1 MKESDSLGSVEK
13 CSDSVVSK
21 DPNFQ
26 NEQIEIEREVIT
38 DPNLIVIASD
48 SVMANTKQTARKA
61 NNGQGSPAKFPSRGK
76 PGGKAA

>member
-13 CSDSVVSK
+13 CSDSVLSK

-61 NNGQGSPAKFPSRGK
+61 NNGQGSPAKFPS
-76 PGGKAA
+76 

>member
-1 MKESDSLGSVEK
+1 MCTFRILFVDDRIVSSMKESDSLGSVEK
-13 CSDSVVSK
+13 CSDSFVSK

-48 SVMANTKQTARKA
+48 SVMANTKQTA
-61 NNGQGSPAKFPSRGK
+61 
-76 PGGKAA
+76 